1 MIIALTGHTKGLGA
15 ELYKD
20 LTHQYKVIGFSR
32 SNGYDIKNPNDRKKI
47 IVASIILATKKI
59 KILK

>member
-20 LTHQYKVIGFSR
+20 LTHQYKVIGMKEFQELVEFSCLLL
-32 SNGYDIKNPNDRKKI
+32 KT
-47 IVASIILATKKI
+47 IL
-59 KILK
+59 LNQ